1 MTVPIIEPLSRLSI
15 NLVAGAWVDEEV
27 RLGPN
32 RVDARKVV
40 FRDGEQE
47 RVVWFDRQGRVLR
60 VDIPAL
66 QYVAERSD
74 LVG

>member
-1 MTVPIIEPLSRLSI
+1 
-15 NLVAGAWVDEEV
+15 
-27 RLGPN
+27 
-32 RVDARKVV
+32 V

>member
-1 MTVPIIEPLSRLSI
+1 M
-15 NLVAGAWVDEEV
+15 DEEL

-47 RVVWFDRQGRVLR
+47 LIVWFDRQGRVLR
-60 VDIPAL
+60 VEIPTL
-66 QYVAERSD
+66 QYVAERQD